1 MKVKSVP
8 LARAFAY
15 LSLEELTFG
24 SGVSTQSLIEAL
36 KQKCRFLLSPNSPE
50 QLDLTK
56 GITFEL
62 GEFDGMVIKRLT
74 VFPLVM
80 HLDGADSTENARAA
94 LFALLRWGRDE
105 FGLNFEEESVIRWAF
120 VSDIVFETDFPI
132 LTPLNAVLNSMSKK
146 ISHIIHGNLKE
157 DLKYRPAKFW
167 LAHDPNLRS
176 ASLAPFTIE
185 QRALTLPDENVYFS
199 EAPVPTADHIELL
212 NEFERAM
219 RNSNEG

>member
-1 MKVKSVP
+1 
-8 LARAFAY
+8 
-15 LSLEELTFG
+15 
-24 SGVSTQSLIEAL
+24 
-36 KQKCRFLLSPNSPE
+36 
-50 QLDLTK
+50 
-56 GITFEL
+56 
-62 GEFDGMVIKRLT
+62 MVIKRLT

-176 ASLAPFTIE
+176 ASLAPFTI
-185 QRALTLPDENVYFS
+185 
-199 EAPVPTADHIELL
+199 
-212 NEFERAM
+212 
-219 RNSNEG
+219 